1 MTRWMLAALLLL
13 AATPAAAA
21 LSLTPCNITGLS
33 KAARCG
39 ALDVPE
45 NPHQPNGRHLS
56 ISVLVVPALAPQA
69 LRDPIVVLMGGPGE
83 DAIGS
88 AVDYAEQF
96 APLRSERD
104 LLLVDQRGTGRS
116 GPLHCDLYSPTDP
129 AASLH
134 DVFPVAAVE
143 SCAQKLSRHADLTQ
157 YTYIHFA
164 NDLEQVRLALGYGP
178 LNLFAGSYGTRA
190 AQVFIRAH
198 PNSVRTVYLSSVVPI
213 DVAIPGPFPA
223 TSQAALTQTF
233 DACLAD
239 PDCRA
244 AFPNLR
250 QEFATV
256 AGRLESGEAR
266 VSVPGSAAAA
276 ILNRGRVAEWFRSRL
291 YRPASSVSLPWMIH
305 QAYTGNWQP
314 IADGILSGARQ
325 VDTDLSLGLLFS
337 ITCNDDV
344 PFVRESGSDAEYPA
358 TFLGNYRLRQQQAAC
373 RAWPRVP
380 VPEGYRTPIQT
391 SVPAI
396 FASGDADGGTPLWFM
411 EHASQGF
418 SNHVLVIQ
426 RGQGHTQW
434 SDCVGKMYQQL
445 VRSGS
450 TDGLQ
455 RSGCEPIP
463 RPPFQ
468 TH

>member
-1 MTRWMLAALLLL
+1 VLDCAA
-13 AATPAAAA
+13 APAAAA
-21 LSLTPCNITGLS
+21 LSLTACNIPDLS
-33 KAARCG
+33 QSARCG

-45 NPHQPNGRHLS
+45 NPRQPNRRHLS
-56 ISVLVVPALAPQA
+56 INVAVVPALAPQA
-69 LRDPIVVLMGGPGE
+69 LPDPIVVLMGGPGE
-83 DAIGS
+83 EAIGS
-88 AVDYAEQF
+88 AAYYAKQF
-96 APLRSERD
+96 APLLGERD

-116 GPLHCDLYSPTDP
+116 GRLHCDLYSPTDP
-129 AASLH
+129 AASLR
-134 DVFPVAAVE
+134 DVFPVATVE
-143 SCAQKLSRHADLTQ
+143 SCARQLSRHADLTQ
-157 YTYIHFA
+157 YTYMHFA
-164 NDLEQVRLALGYGP
+164 SDLEQIRLALGYGP

-223 TSQAALTQTF
+223 VSQAALTQTL

-239 PDCRA
+239 SDCKA

-250 QEFATV
+250 QEFAAV
-256 AGRLESGEAR
+256 ARRLESSEAR
-266 VSVPGSAAAA
+266 VTVPGSTATRV
-276 ILNRGRVAEWFRSRL
+276 LNRGRVAEWFRSRL
-291 YRPASSVSLPWMIH
+291 YRPSSAVSLPWMIH

-314 IADGILSGARQ
+314 IADGILSGAKQ
-325 VDTDLSLGLLFS
+325 ADADLSLGLFFS

-344 PFVRESGSDAEYPA
+344 AFVRESGAGAEFPA

-373 RAWPRVP
+373 RVWPKVA

-391 SVPAI
+391 SVPTI
-396 FASGDADGGTPLWFM
+396 FASGDADGGTPLWYM

-418 SNHVLVIQ
+418 SNHVAVIQ
-426 RGQGHTQW
+426 RGQGHTEW
-434 SDCVGKMYQQL
+434 SDCVGKLYERL
-445 VRSGS
+445 IRSGS
-450 TDGLQ
+450 TDGLP
-455 RSGCEPIP
+455 REGCEPTP